1 MYPKEVLTKNKA
13 GKEEARVLI
22 DQGRYIRYKY
32 VDAKTGKADKKVRLI
47 LDSKGEKEHY
57 FLIPLK
63 QDRKLMIQAKN
74 AECKDVYD
82 EKSKKIV
89 KF

>member
-13 GKEEARVLI
+13 GKEEARVLV
-22 DQGRYIRYKY
+22 DQGKYIRYKY
-32 VDAKTGKADKKVRLI
+32 EDIKTGKADNKVRLI
-47 LDSKGEKEHY
+47 LDSNGKKEHY
-57 FLIPLK
+57 FLIPIK
-63 QDRKLMIQAKN
+63 QDRRLMIHAKK
-74 AECKDVYD
+74 AECKEVYD